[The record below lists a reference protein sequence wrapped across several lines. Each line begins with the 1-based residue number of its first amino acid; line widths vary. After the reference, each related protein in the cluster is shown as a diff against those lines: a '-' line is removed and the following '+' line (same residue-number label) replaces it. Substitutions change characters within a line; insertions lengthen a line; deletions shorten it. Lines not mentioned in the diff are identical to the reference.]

1 MTQTVGKDKLEQI
14 LQQPKYE
21 AIPMK
26 GIDKQIPHMPS
37 FSKVSVTCSPTKGIA
52 ETLRLSAEVAA
63 QVSGANTIPHL
74 AARLMES
81 PEHVS
86 ETLETLRQMG
96 VKEIFI
102 VGGDAPEPIGPYVGS
117 YDLVKEIAEQ
127 TDDFKLGVTCYPEG
141 HATISDEVLMEDLL
155 RKQPYASYMATQMCF
170 DADVIGKWLMDMRA
184 KGVTLPVHVGVPG
197 VIDMVKLIK
206 ISTRIGIGD
215 SLKYLQKHAG
225 NVLKLMGGY
234 NPDMLIEGLMPYF
247 ENPEANIENFHI
259 YTFNQIEKTENWRVN
274 KMASLKEVA

>member
-1 MTQTVGKDKLEQI
+1 MTLIMSKLEHI
-14 LQQPKYE
+14 LQTPKYE

-26 GIDKQIPHMPS
+26 GIDKQIPHMPN

-52 ETLRLSAEVAA
+52 ETLRLSADVAA
-63 QVSGANTIPHL
+63 QVGGENTIPHL

-81 PEHVS
+81 SEHVT
-86 ETLETLRQMG
+86 ETLATLRDMG

-102 VGGDAPEPIGPYVGS
+102 VGGDAGEPVGPFVGS

-170 DADVIGKWLMDMRA
+170 DADVIGKWLLDMRA
-184 KGVTLPVHVGVPG
+184 KGVTLPAHIGVPG
-197 VIDMVKLIK
+197 VIDMVKLVK

-225 NVLKLMGGY
+225 NVMKLMAGY
-234 NPDMLIEGLMPYF
+234 NPDMLITGLMPYL

-259 YTFNQIEKTENWRVN
+259 YTFNQIEKTENWRVK
-274 KMASLKEVA
+274 KMASLNEGA

>member
-1 MTQTVGKDKLEQI
+1 
-14 LQQPKYE
+14 
-21 AIPMK
+21 MK

-52 ETLRLSAEVAA
+52 ETLRLSADVAA
-63 QVSGANTIPHL
+63 QVGGENTIPHL

-81 PEHVS
+81 SEHVT
-86 ETLETLRQMG
+86 ETLATLRAMG

-102 VGGDAPEPIGPYVGS
+102 VGGDAGEPVGPFVGS
-117 YDLVKEIAEQ
+117 YDLIKEIAEQ
-127 TDDFKLGVTCYPEG
+127 TNDFKLGVTCYPEG

-170 DADVIGKWLMDMRA
+170 DADVIGKWLLDMRA
-184 KGVTLPVHVGVPG
+184 KGVTLPAHIGVPG
-197 VIDMVKLIK
+197 VIDMVKLVK

-215 SLKYLQKHAG
+215 SLKYLQKYAG
-225 NVLKLMGGY
+225 NVMKLMAGY
-234 NPDMLIEGLMPYF
+234 NPDMLITGLMPYL

-259 YTFNQIEKTENWRVN
+259 YTFNQIEKTENWRVK
-274 KMASLKEVA
+274 KMASLNEGA

>member
-1 MTQTVGKDKLEQI
+1 MTHMVGEGRLEHI
-14 LQQPKYE
+14 LQNPKYE

-26 GIDKQIPHMPS
+26 GIEKQIQYIPS
-37 FSKVSVTCSPTKGIA
+37 YSKVSVTCSPTKGIA
-52 ETLRLSAEVAA
+52 ETLRLSSEIAE
-63 QVSGANTIPHL
+63 QVGGENIIPHL

-86 ETLETLRQMG
+86 ETLATLRDLG

-102 VGGDAPEPIGPYVGS
+102 VGGDAPDPAGPYLGS
-117 YDLVKEIAEQ
+117 YDLVKEIADQ

-170 DADVIGKWLMDMRA
+170 DAEVIGKWLMDMRA
-184 KGVTLPVHVGVPG
+184 KGVTLPCHVGVPG

-234 NPDMLIEGLMPYF
+234 NPDMLIKGLMPYI
-247 ENPEANIENFHI
+247 ENPEANIEDFHI
-259 YTFNQIEKTENWRVN
+259 YSFNQIEKTENWRA
-274 KMASLKEVA
+274 KKLASLKEVA

>member
-1 MTQTVGKDKLEQI
+1 MTQTIAAGKLEQI
-14 LQQPKYE
+14 LQHPKYE

-26 GIDKQIPHMPS
+26 GIDKQIQHMPT

-52 ETLRLSAEVAA
+52 ETLRLSADVAA
-63 QVSGANTIPHL
+63 QVGGANTIPHL

-81 PEHVS
+81 KEHVS
-86 ETLETLRQMG
+86 ETLATLREMG

-102 VGGDAPEPIGPYVGS
+102 VGGDAPDPLGPYVGS
-117 YDLVKEIAEQ
+117 YDLVKDIAEQ
-127 TDDFKLGVTCYPEG
+127 TDDFILGVTCYPEG
-141 HATISDEVLMEDLL
+141 HATISDDILMEDLL

-170 DADVIGKWLMDMRA
+170 DAEVIGKWIMDMRA

-197 VIDMVKLIK
+197 VIDMVKLVR

-234 NPDMLIEGLMPYF
+234 NPDMLLTGLMPYL

-259 YTFNQIEKTENWRVN
+259 YTFNQIEKTEKWRAE
-274 KMASLKEVA
+274 KMVSLKEVA